1 MIINKNMLIVTSEFP
16 PEPGGIGNH
25 SYNIANQL
33 SMNNYTVTIICDQR
47 SKISNEKS
55 FFDLN
60 VSFKIIRIKKQ
71 SIRILMYLNRIFQI
85 FKHSYRNEIIIASGK
100 FPLWIVALTS
110 LFFKKKKYFAVV
122 HGSEVNF
129 KKRILRKSID
139 ISLKKFDHIIAVSNF
154 TKSLIS
160 YLKLT
165 NITVIPNGFAL
176 PKISTIANEKI
187 KGKPSLITVGSI
199 SERKGQKNVINALPT
214 LIKSYPEIHYHMV
227 GKLYKK
233 DEFFNLAK
241 KLNVDKYI
249 TFHGAVS
256 EEVKIKL
263 LQNSDIFTMLS
274 QNTASGDVEGFGIAI
289 LEANS
294 LGIPAIGAK
303 NCGIEDA
310 ILDYESGILIQN
322 NNHSEFKKS
331 IKNILDNYDI
341 YFHESKVWASNFLW
355 KNIIKKYIKIL
366 DL

>member
-1 MIINKNMLIVTSEFP
+1 MIINKNVLIITSEFP

-25 SYNIANQL
+25 AYNIAKQL
-33 SMNNYTVTIICDQR
+33 SMNNYTVTVVCDQR

-55 FFDLN
+55 LFDLN
-60 VSFKIIRIKKQ
+60 ESFKIIRIKKQ

-85 FKHSYRNEIIIASGK
+85 FKHTYRNEMIIASGK
-100 FPLWIVALTS
+100 FPLWIVAITS
-110 LFFKKKKYFAVV
+110 LFFGEKKYIAVV

-129 KKRILRKSID
+129 KKNILRKTID

-154 TKSLIS
+154 TKSLVS

-176 PKISTIANEKI
+176 SKTSTIANEKI

-199 SERKGQKNVINALPT
+199 SERKGQRNVINALPY
-214 LIKSYPEIHYHMV
+214 LIQSYPEIHYHMV
-227 GKLYKK
+227 GKPYKK

-241 KLNVDKYI
+241 KLGVDKHI

-256 EEVKIKL
+256 NEVKIKL

-294 LGIPAIGAK
+294 LGIPSIGAK

-310 ILDYESGILIQN
+310 ILDYKSGILIQN
-322 NNHSEFKKS
+322 NNPSEFEKS
-331 IKNILDNYDI
+331 IKNILDKYDF
-341 YFHESKVWASNFLW
+341 YVHESKLWASKFSW
-355 KNIIKKYIKIL
+355 KNIIREYIKIL
-366 DL
+366 EL

>member
-1 MIINKNMLIVTSEFP
+1 MINFKKITIITSEFP

-25 SYNIANQL
+25 AYNIAKYLAINKYKV
-33 SMNNYTVTIICDQR
+33 SVITDQR
-47 SKISNEKS
+47 LNDRQNEILFDSN
-55 FFDLN
+55 LL
-60 VSFKIIRIKKQ
+60 FKVVRVKKQ
-71 SIRILMYLNRIFQI
+71 SIRVLMYLNRIFQI
-85 FKHSYRNEIIIASGK
+85 FKHTYRNEIIIASGK
-100 FPLWIVALTS
+100 FPLWIVAITS
-110 LFFKKKKYFAVV
+110 LFFKKKKYIAVV

-129 KKRILRKSID
+129 KKKILRKSINM
-139 ISLKKFDHIIAVSNF
+139 SLKKFDHIIAVSNF

-199 SERKGQKNVINALPT
+199 SERKGQRNVINALPT

-227 GKLYKK
+227 GKPYKK
-233 DEFFNLAK
+233 DEFFKLAK

-256 EEVKIKL
+256 DEVKIKL